1 MNNLGLD
8 LTKVDEK
15 MKPVYLVLGIYEF
28 RDIQNDDNEKIY
40 DQIILNEKML
50 NMIDT
55 INFTYVK
62 DGLEPSD
69 TIKKVGYLTNLQV
82 YLDPHQV
89 SDNIIFTND
98 DKDTFELEVLL

>member
-1 MNNLGLD
+1 MNNLD

-15 MKPVYLVLGIYEF
+15 MKSVYLVLGIYEF

-40 DQIILNEKML
+40 DQIILNEKIL

-55 INFTYVK
+55 INFIYVK
-62 DGLEPSD
+62 DGLEPSGD

-82 YLDPHQV
+82 YLDPQRI